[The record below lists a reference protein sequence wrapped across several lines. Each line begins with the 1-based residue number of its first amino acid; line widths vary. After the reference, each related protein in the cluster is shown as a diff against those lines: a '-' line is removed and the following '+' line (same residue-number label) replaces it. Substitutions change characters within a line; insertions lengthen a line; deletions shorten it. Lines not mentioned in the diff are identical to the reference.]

1 MSKSAER
8 TKEELVK
15 EFLST
20 PGEFGKF
27 HKGMSEAEKATFKA
41 YLQEMRDK

>member
-1 MSKSAER
+1 MNKTAER

-20 PGEFGKF
+20 PGEFSKF
-27 HKGMSEAEKATFKA
+27 HKGMTEAEKATFKA
-41 YLQEMRDK
+41 YLQEMREK